1 MDGDLE
7 GSPNRKTANRYV
19 VIMRGF
25 LSYWHQ
31 KKYSHL
37 GVDEEAPGSILS
49 DFVEAYDL
57 QMELITPNMRHLW
70 LQ

>member
-1 MDGDLE
+1 
-7 GSPNRKTANRYV
+7 
-19 VIMRGF
+19 MRGF
-25 LSYWHQ
+25 LSYWLQ

-37 GVDEEAPGSILS
+37 GVNEEDPVSILR